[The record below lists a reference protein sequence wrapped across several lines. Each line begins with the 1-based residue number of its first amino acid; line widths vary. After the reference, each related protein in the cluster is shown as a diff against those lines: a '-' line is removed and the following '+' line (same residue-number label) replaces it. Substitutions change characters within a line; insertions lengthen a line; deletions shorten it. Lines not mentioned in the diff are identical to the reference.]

1 MNTLE
6 ITQCLKKDPYAKAIF
21 KQVVPRDKLPNV
33 PRLGYPSAFVIN
45 TQPSNMRGEHWL
57 AVYYDKQGF
66 CTFFDSYGMRP
77 SFYNLYLQILYFKHH
92 VVLNTIHSNYKV
104 SRRVCVAIIA
114 FTSLCSKLADSVY
127 MRL

>member
-21 KQVVPRDKLPNV
+21 KQVNSEISYLTYPDSVIHRRLSSTRSRVICAVNTGLQFITISRD
-33 PRLGYPSAFVIN
+33 FVRFSIHMVCGLHS
-45 TQPSNMRGEHWL
+45 T
-57 AVYYDKQGF
+57 
-66 CTFFDSYGMRP
+66 TFT
-77 SFYNLYLQILYFKHH
+77 ILYFKHH